1 MTLQRRDKHL
11 SLHFMIVFWLS
22 LIFLICGIISL
33 IFYKL
38 KDKQQTKESLLGL
51 TVMLII
57 FGVVGILFTI
67 IFS

>member
-1 MTLQRRDKHL
+1 M

-38 KDKQQTKESLLGL
+38 KDTQQTKESLLGL

>member
-1 MTLQRRDKHL
+1 M

-38 KDKQQTKESLLGL
+38 KETQQTKESLLGL

>member
-1 MTLQRRDKHL
+1 M

-22 LIFLICGIISL
+22 LIFLICGIVSL

>member
-1 MTLQRRDKHL
+1 
-11 SLHFMIVFWLS
+11 MIVFWLS

-38 KDKQQTKESLLGL
+38 KDTQQTKESLLGL